1 MGRGGDARGDA
12 RGGRGLAYAA
22 VVASGLG
29 LGLAAL
35 GLGAAALAAHEFAH
49 SRRLGAPPP
58 SRRRPLTEREW
69 LAASDRDGR
78 VGARIAHVRRRVA
91 DGGVDPA
98 LRAEVWPLLLGLR
111 HPGSTAVEQEQAR
124 RARRDEYHAVKARC
138 AHLATLWR
146 GTPPEIAPF
155 ADAGTTVSESA
166 PEGVGGATPL
176 SPANAH
182 RHRHHHLRVWGE
194 TGLPPED
201 LGRFTEYA
209 PVIRADVPRTPF
221 REGPFSRHWRAERD
235 AADAIDE
242 RRRRGADGTTTTF
255 TTTTR
260 DAAAERSFDDPD
272 GDVQLGG
279 ARGPPTHSWRAAQA
293 SRLSAVLSVYA
304 LMDARVGYCQGMNEI
319 AAFFLDNVPDESEAF
334 WCFSTFL
341 EAYRP
346 HFVISGGSSSS
357 SGSSARRGEAFEAR
371 GGSSSPGRSG
381 TTSRRSSIDGGGEGS
396 GGGGEKEPRPFAAT
410 VRERLGELGRI
421 LERCDPPMWKHVQ
434 LLGGSECMF
443 AFRAVVVLLARE
455 LPPSEAAF
463 LWETLM
469 AARDH
474 VEDPRALQPG
484 AGPGEMWAAK
494 KNAGAPREKNPNP
507 TAGSRGGGGGGV
519 RKKPGAPEEEED
531 GVSSPREEGFP
542 KKGSP
547 EEGGGDADGGA
558 PPAEGGAGLGGN
570 GRLFLHCVAAAF
582 TRQRHLVFACK
593 EFDDLLH
600 AAHHAVANKC
610 VDAGVMLASA
620 RELMAHEWR
629 TAHHG

>member
-1 MGRGGDARGDA
+1 M
-12 RGGRGLAYAA
+12 
-22 VVASGLG
+22 
-29 LGLAAL
+29 
-35 GLGAAALAAHEFAH
+35 
-49 SRRLGAPPP
+49 RRLSLPRTLTVIVIIIFAAGGTSPPRGSRAIHRVRP
-58 SRRRPLTEREW
+58 GDPRRRP
-69 LAASDRDGR
+69 AN
-78 VGARIAHVRRRVA
+78 
-91 DGGVDPA
+91 A
-98 LRAEVWPLLLGLR
+98 LPRGPLLEAL
-111 HPGSTAVEQEQAR
+111 AR
-124 RARRDEYHAVKARC
+124 RARR
-138 AHLATLWR
+138 R
-146 GTPPEIAPF
+146 G
-155 ADAGTTVSESA
+155 
-166 PEGVGGATPL
+166 
-176 SPANAH
+176 
-182 RHRHHHLRVWGE
+182 RHRRE
-194 TGLPPED
+194 TTK
-201 LGRFTEYA
+201 GR
-209 PVIRADVPRTPF
+209 RRDDDVY
-221 REGPFSRHWRAERD
+221 D
-235 AADAIDE
+235 DDE
-242 RRRRGADGTTTTF
+242 RRGGEVFRRPRRRRTPRIVARACRRRPGT
-255 TTTTR
+255 
-260 DAAAERSFDDPD
+260 PD
-272 GDVQLGG
+272 TLP
-279 ARGPPTHSWRAAQA
+279 ARAAQA

-357 SGSSARRGEAFEAR
+357 GSSARRGEAFEAR

-381 TTSRRSSIDGGGEGS
+381 ATSRRSSIDGGGEGS
-396 GGGGEKEPRPFAAT
+396 TVGEKEPRPFAAT

-494 KNAGAPREKNPNP
+494 KNAGAPREKNLNP
-507 TAGSRGGGGGGV
+507 TAGSRGGGGGGGGGV
-519 RKKPGAPEEEED
+519 RKKPRAPEEEED

-558 PPAEGGAGLGGN
+558 TPAEGGSVGTGGFFCTASRRRSR
-570 GRLFLHCVAAAF
+570 GSGTSCSRVRSSTTCSTPRT
-582 TRQRHLVFACK
+582 TRWRI
-593 EFDDLLH
+593 
-600 AAHHAVANKC
+600 
-610 VDAGVMLASA
+610 SA
-620 RELMAHEWR
+620 WTR
-629 TAHHG
+629 G